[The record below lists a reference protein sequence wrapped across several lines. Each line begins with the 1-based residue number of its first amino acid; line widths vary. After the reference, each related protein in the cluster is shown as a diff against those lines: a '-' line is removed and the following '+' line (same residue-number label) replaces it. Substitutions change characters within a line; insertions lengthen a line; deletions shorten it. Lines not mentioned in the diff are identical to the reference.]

1 MPTVTFDKKRVLGYV
16 GDITDA
22 ELSDRISM
30 LGTDL
35 ESVTPDSITVEI
47 FPNRTD
53 MLSEEGFGHAIANFI
68 GHGTGFED
76 VAPEASD
83 YELDVD
89 PKMTDVRPYT
99 VAAVAT
105 GTRLDDESLRALIQL
120 QEKLHLSYG
129 RKRAKAAIGIYPMER
144 IAWPIS
150 FTAERPSSIVFTP
163 LDGEKGDA
171 NAILERHPA
180 GKAYGHLLRGHPFF
194 PVFRDAEGKV
204 LSVPPII
211 NSEETG
217 RVTTAT
223 TDLFIEVSGHHLATL
238 EKTLAIV
245 CFTLQKRGAQLH
257 SVTVHYPDRDL
268 VTPRIE
274 PQRVPADPKQIARIL
289 GFEPKGDELIG
300 LLAKMGLG
308 YDAQSGEALVPTY
321 RTDVLHPVDVAEDL
335 AIAYGYENFEPDLP
349 ALATIAQ
356 EHPLETFKR
365 KASVLLAGFGY
376 QETQTYHLIPA
387 AIQRELAK
395 TRADIVEIANP
406 MNREYDT
413 LRTTVLLSLLDVL
426 ARNRSAAMPR
436 NVYEIGRVFIAGADT
451 ETGVS
456 EHDELA
462 VALEDDEASFST
474 AQQIVAAVLERY
486 RLSYEFME
494 TATDTDW
501 WHSLFVPGRRAHVV
515 CDRHVIGEIGE
526 VHPDVLRT
534 LEIYHPIVGV
544 RLNIEEAFRIAN
556 R

>member
-1 MPTVTFDKKRVLGYV
+1 MPTVTFDKKRVLSYLGAI
-16 GDITDA
+16 DDA
-22 ELSDRISM
+22 ELADRISM

-35 ESVTPDSITVEI
+35 ESVTSETITVEI

-53 MLSEEGFGHAIANFI
+53 MLSEEGFAHALANFI
-68 GHGTGFED
+68 GRGKGFED

-83 YELDVD
+83 YELEVD

-105 GTRLDDESLRALIQL
+105 GVELDDESLKALIQL

-150 FTAERPSSIVFTP
+150 FTAERPTSIVFTP

-171 NAILERHPA
+171 NAILDAHPA
-180 GKAYGHLLRGHPFF
+180 GKAYGHLLRGQPFF
-194 PVFRDAEGKV
+194 PVFRDAEDKV

-217 RVTTAT
+217 RVTAKTK
-223 TDLFIEVSGHHLATL
+223 DVFVEVSGHHLATL

-268 VTPRIE
+268 VTPRTE
-274 PQRVPADPKQIARIL
+274 PQRIPADPKQLGKLL
-289 GFEPKGDELIG
+289 GFEPKGEQLVS

-308 YDAQSGEALVPTY
+308 YDAETGEALVPTY
-321 RTDVLHPVDVAEDL
+321 RTDVLHPADIAEDL

-356 EHPLETFKR
+356 EHPFETFTR
-365 KASVLLAGFGY
+365 KIAYLLAGFGY
-376 QETQTYHLIPA
+376 QETQTYHLMPGPL
-387 AIQRELAK
+387 QRETARA
-395 TRADIVEIANP
+395 RADIVEIANP

-426 ARNRSAAMPR
+426 SRNRSAPMPR
-436 NVYEIGRVFIAGADT
+436 NVYEIGRVFLAGADN

-462 VALEDDEASFST
+462 VALEDDNASFST
-474 AQQIVAAVLERY
+474 AQEVVSAVLERY

-501 WHSLFVPGRRAHVV
+501 WHELFLPGRRAHVIV
-515 CDRHVIGEIGE
+515 DRHVVGEIGE
-526 VHPDVLRT
+526 IHPDVLRA
-534 LEIYHPIVGV
+534 LEIYHPVVGV
-544 RLNIEEAFRIAN
+544 RLNIEEVFRLAS